1 MTMFEESRRG
11 SRSHATDRKRSTSP
25 SSSRSR
31 HSSGSSRAVA
41 PGRPGGVSTGSR
53 SRTTV
58 GTTKKSTSSRATTG
72 TTSKT
77 TASRST
83 ASKSTTNRS
92 TTSRATGQ
100 RSHAQKPRARQTTS
114 QSTGRRPQQSR
125 RAMSVNSSP
134 LLVAVAQGWDFLLTA
149 TSGEV
154 PTQYKSQRIT
164 STNAH
169 QKVKKRLRWSVAIFA
184 VLLCAL
190 MGRVIML
197 QSFGGE
203 KYLQASIDQRTR
215 VNIVRAERGVIF
227 DRNGNEL
234 ALSVP
239 STTVYADP
247 RDVQDPVGTARAL
260 APVLGLSVEKEAEL
274 AADLAEPGSKFR
286 YISRELS
293 KPQADAILGLGLAG
307 IYSYIEPSR
316 QVEGGVAQAIIGRT
330 DPDGVGAA
338 GLEKQFNDV
347 LSGKDG
353 KSVRE
358 VDKRGRSIPGAEN
371 TTDAPIPG
379 DDIVLS
385 VDKSIQYN
393 TDAALLDRV
402 GQLNAKGGTAIVMN
416 TKTGEIYAM
425 SNVRRGPNGETVVA
439 TGNFAAVEAYE
450 PGSVA
455 KVFSISAALNE
466 GAVTPETVMR
476 VPGIITIDNFPIRD
490 AWPHGLIDMDVK
502 TIMTESSNIGTLMT
516 AQKIEPHTLRN
527 YLAAFGFGQ
536 TSGLNFPGE
545 SKGILREASKWR
557 GTEKVTVS
565 YGYGLSSTALQL
577 VAGVNTVANGGTYV
591 APRLVNATIDK
602 NGKQRPVEPS
612 ITRPVLKPE
621 TAAQITDMLRGVV
634 CTGTGSLAKVKGM
647 EVAGKTGTGY
657 KVQANGTYQTD
668 SGGRK
673 YFASFVGFF
682 PARNPQV
689 TMLVSIDE
697 PDSSSRDRFGGTAA
711 APVFARLVPNVM
723 QELGIEATGTGTGCA
738 SEKTPAGH

>member
-11 SRSHATDRKRSTSP
+11 TRSHATDKKRTSRPSTSR
-25 SSSRSR
+25 SHRTSATSRTASTSRS
-31 HSSGSSRAVA
+31 STSGRTVA
-41 PGRPGGVSTGSR
+41 PGRTGGVSTGSR
-53 SRTTV
+53 ARTSST
-58 GTTKKSTSSRATTG
+58 GARHSASASTRSTSARTSTARTSPRA
-72 TTSKT
+72 S
-77 TASRST
+77 ASRV
-83 ASKSTTNRS
+83 
-92 TTSRATGQ
+92 
-100 RSHAQKPRARQTTS
+100 TS
-114 QSTGRRPQQSR
+114 QRK
-125 RAMSVNSSP
+125 AMAVDTSP
-134 LLVAVAQGWDFLLTA
+134 VLVAIAQGWDFLVTA

-154 PTQYKSQRIT
+154 PAQYKSERIT
-164 STNAH
+164 SVNAH
-169 QKVKKRLRWSVAIFA
+169 QKVKKRLRISVAVFA
-184 VLLCAL
+184 VLLGAL

-247 RDVQDPVGTARAL
+247 RDVIDPVGTARAL
-260 APVLGLSVEKEAEL
+260 APVLGLSAEKEAEL
-274 AADLAEPGSKFR
+274 AADLAKPGSKFR
-286 YISRELS
+286 YLSRELS
-293 KPQADAILGLGLAG
+293 KPQADAIMGLGLAG

-316 QVEGGVAQAIIGRT
+316 QVEGGVAQAIIGKT
-330 DPDGVGAA
+330 DPDGIGVA

-347 LSGKDG
+347 LAGKDG

-358 VDKRGRSIPGAEN
+358 VDKRGRSIPGAED

-379 DDIVLS
+379 DDIVLT

-416 TKTGEIYAM
+416 SKTGEIYAM
-425 SNVRRGPNGETVVA
+425 SNVRRGSNGETVLA

-545 SKGILREASKWR
+545 SKGILRDAAKWR

-565 YGYGLSSTALQL
+565 YGYGLSATALQL

-621 TAAQITDMLRGVV
+621 TAAQMTDMLRGVV

-668 SGGRK
+668 GGGRK

-689 TMLVSIDE
+689 TVLVSIDE

-738 SEKTPAGH
+738 TEKTPAGH

>member
-11 SRSHATDRKRSTSP
+11 SRSHATDKKRSTSP

-31 HSSGSSRAVA
+31 HTSTSSRAVA
-41 PGRPGGVSTGSR
+41 PGRPGGVSTSSR
-53 SRTTV
+53 SRSVHSATKNTTAKKSV
-58 GTTKKSTSSRATTG
+58 AKKSTARKPSTSKSSTHKSSTQRSSASRATTR
-72 TTSKT
+72 TS
-77 TASRST
+77 
-83 ASKSTTNRS
+83 
-92 TTSRATGQ
+92 TSRTV
-100 RSHAQKPRARQTTS
+100 
-114 QSTGRRPQQSR
+114 GRKQQQSR
-125 RAMSVNSSP
+125 RAMSVNASP
-134 LLVAVAQGWDFLLTA
+134 VLVAVAQGWDFLLTA

-154 PTQYKSQRIT
+154 PAQYKSQRIT

-169 QKVKKRLRWSVAIFA
+169 QKVKKRLRLSVAVFA

-247 RDVQDPVGTARAL
+247 RDVLDPVGTARAL
-260 APVLGLSVEKEAEL
+260 APVLGLDAEKEAEL

-330 DPDGVGAA
+330 DPDGIGAS

-416 TKTGEIYAM
+416 SKTGEIYAM

-476 VPGIITIDNFPIRD
+476 VPGIITIDKFPIRD

-545 SKGILREASKWR
+545 SKGILRDASKWR

-565 YGYGLSSTALQL
+565 YGYGLSATALQL

-657 KVQANGTYQTD
+657 KVQSNGTYQTD

-689 TMLVSIDE
+689 TILVSIDE

-738 SEKTPAGH
+738 SEQTPAGH